1 MQWEFSIIAAGFCKA
16 VKKQLSSEM
25 WQTRNIELEE
35 KRDHD
40 IFYQAV
46 ITLKQNE
53 CTFFH

>member
-1 MQWEFSIIAAGFCKA
+1 MQWEFSIIVAGFCKA

-25 WQTRNIELEE
+25 WQTRYIELEE

-53 CTFFH
+53 CTFFY